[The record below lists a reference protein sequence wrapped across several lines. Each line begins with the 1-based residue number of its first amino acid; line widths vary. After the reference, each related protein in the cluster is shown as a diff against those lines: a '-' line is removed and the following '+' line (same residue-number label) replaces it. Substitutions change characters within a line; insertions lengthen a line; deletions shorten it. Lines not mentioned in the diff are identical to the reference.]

1 MSRATRGDAERVF
14 QKLMAGLDYP
24 MFVVTAAAAGQR
36 AGCLVG
42 FASQCSIHP
51 PRFVVWISK
60 RNSTYPVARRAHT
73 LAVHVL
79 APRHREVVELFG
91 HETGDEVDKFARCS
105 WRPGPE
111 GAPILDACPSWFAG
125 RVVEQLDT
133 GDHLGFLLDPVAGAE
148 EGDEPDLGFQAVK
161 HVEPGHE
168 P

>member
-1 MSRATRGDAERVF
+1 VSPVEPVF
-14 QKLMAGLDYP
+14 QELMAGLDYA
-24 MFVVTAAAAGQR
+24 MFVVTAAAEGQR

-60 RNSTYPVARRAHT
+60 KNRTYPVARRART
-73 LAVHVL
+73 LAVHLL
-79 APRHREVVELFG
+79 APRHRDVVELFG

-105 WRPGPE
+105 WRPGPD

-125 RVVEQLDT
+125 RVVGRLDT
-133 GDHLGFLLDPVAGAE
+133 GDHLGFLLEPVAATKGS
-148 EGDEPDLGFQAVK
+148 DEPGLGFQAVK
-161 HVEPGHE
+161 DVDPGHE